1 MKPRYIFDPV
11 REKSLAIQLTLHL
24 QDTPK
29 IQLLIHSIGMFL
41 LSGVDFLALEN
52 VVHPIM
58 KIGGVMLLI
67 RECNLH
73 YKFFEIQ
80 RNQISPCPEPDIALF
95 TTKFCSYEWSDSV
108 SPEKVTGLTRVS
120 SIVNTC
126 QTSIRK

>member
-58 KIGGVMLLI
+58 KIGGVMLL
-67 RECNLH
+67 
-73 YKFFEIQ
+73 
-80 RNQISPCPEPDIALF
+80 
-95 TTKFCSYEWSDSV
+95 T
-108 SPEKVTGLTRVS
+108 
-120 SIVNTC
+120 
-126 QTSIRK
+126 